1 MGGRK
6 LIIKIHLDIEKKMQT
21 IQNLQKGTNEL
32 YRENNSLYNLNITIK
47 LSWNL
52 GPTRSK
58 ARPVDTGVAPSP

>member
-32 YRENNSLYNLNITIK
+32 YRENNSLYNLNIKIK
-47 LSWNL
+47 LSWHL

-58 ARPVDTGVAPSP
+58 ARPVD

>member
-32 YRENNSLYNLNITIK
+32 YREKQFIIQFEYKNQ
-47 LSWNL
+47 
-52 GPTRSK
+52 
-58 ARPVDTGVAPSP
+58 A

>member
-32 YRENNSLYNLNITIK
+32 YRENNSLYNLNIKIK
-47 LSWNL
+47 LSWHL
-52 GPTRSK
+52 DPTLSK

>member
-32 YRENNSLYNLNITIK
+32 YRENNSLYNLNIKIK
-47 LSWNL
+47 LSWHL

-58 ARPVDTGVAPSP
+58 ARPVDVGVAPSP

>member
-6 LIIKIHLDIEKKMQT
+6 LIIKIHLDIEKKIQT

-47 LSWNL
+47 LSWHL
-52 GPTRSK
+52 GPT
-58 ARPVDTGVAPSP
+58 